1 MRLFIALDIDADIR
15 ERITAFRN
23 QMRQLAT
30 DVRWVGAETFHVTLQ
45 FLGETK
51 KLDEIRKALQQVK
64 SPPLQISF
72 CGAGFFPNPKT
83 PRVFWVGIEGDQH
96 LQDLVIA
103 ISETLLPLGFKREPG
118 PYTPHLTLA
127 RSGSGRPRPVP
138 SERPAPGLQQVRT
151 KLEALPSPDFGTMT
165 AHEFCLY
172 ESHLS
177 PAGPRYERLA
187 TYQLCKP
194 NLDPLVSEED
204 H

>member
-1 MRLFIALDIDADIR
+1 MRLFIALDIDPDIR
-15 ERITAFRN
+15 TRITTFRN
-23 QMRQLAT
+23 QMRQLAP
-30 DVRWVGAETFHVTLQ
+30 DVRWVGPETFHVTLQ

-51 KLDEIRKALQQVK
+51 KPDEIRHSLQQVK
-64 SPPLQISF
+64 SPPLHISF
-72 CGAGFFPNPKT
+72 RGAGFFPNPKA
-83 PRVFWVGIEGDQH
+83 PRVFWVGIEGDQR

-103 ISETLLPLGFKREPG
+103 ISKALLPLGFMREPG

-138 SERPAPGLQQVRT
+138 GERPALGLQQVRA
-151 KLEALPSPDFGTMT
+151 KLEALPPPEFGTMT

-177 PAGPRYERLA
+177 PAGARYKKLA
-187 TYQLCKP
+187 MYPLRKP
-194 NLDPLVSEED
+194 NIDPLIFEEN

>member
-1 MRLFIALDIDADIR
+1 MRLFIALDIDPDVR
-15 ERITAFRN
+15 KRIIAFRN
-23 QMRQLAT
+23 QMRQLAP
-30 DVRWVGAETFHVTLQ
+30 DVPWVGPETFHVTLQ

-51 KLDEIRKALQQVK
+51 KLAEIQNGLQQVK
-64 SPPLQISF
+64 SQPPQISF
-72 CGAGFFPNPKT
+72 RGAGFFPNPKA
-83 PRVFWVGIEGDQH
+83 PRVFWIGIEGDHH

-103 ISETLLPLGFKREPG
+103 ISEAVLPLGFKREPG

-127 RSGSGRPRPVP
+127 RAGSRRPGPVAG
-138 SERPAPGLQQVRT
+138 ERPAPGLQQVRT

>member
-1 MRLFIALDIDADIR
+1 MRLFIALDIDPDIR
-15 ERITAFRN
+15 ERITTFRN
-23 QMRQLAT
+23 QMRQLAP
-30 DVRWVGAETFHVTLQ
+30 DVRWVGPETFHVTLQ

-72 CGAGFFPNPKT
+72 RGAGFFPNPRA
-83 PRVFWVGIEGDQH
+83 PRVFWVGIEGDQG
-96 LQDLVIA
+96 LQDLVNR
-103 ISETLLPLGFKREPG
+103 ISEALRPLGFKREPG

-138 SERPAPGLQQVRT
+138 GERPASALQQVRAR
-151 KLEALPSPDFGTMT
+151 LETLPPPDFGTMT

-177 PAGPRYERLA
+177 PAGPRYEKLA
-187 TYQLCKP
+187 TYPLHKP
-194 NLDPLVSEED
+194 LIDPLVSEEG